1 MNHLWQDVRYGIRM
15 LASKPAFTVA
25 AVLVL
30 ALGIGANSAVF
41 SLINAFL
48 LKPLHVQKPAELTG
62 VYSRDTK
69 HPDAYRAFSYPN
81 YVDIRADNQAF
92 SSLAALSMALV
103 GIQEGDSTRRTLA
116 TVVSSN
122 YFSTLGVTMLKGRAF
137 LPQEEKPGGELTAI
151 VTYPF
156 WKKKGADPDLV
167 GKTVRINGHLFTI
180 VGITPQGFTGTMAL
194 LSPDIFV
201 PLSAYGMVMNDFD
214 GQVKPLAARDNHA
227 LIVVGRLKP
236 GLTPQAA
243 DARLSVTASQMEKAY
258 PAENRDQTLLV
269 QPLAR
274 LGVSTRPQNDSTLAV
289 PAIMLLSLAGVV
301 LLIAS
306 LNLANMV
313 LAAGT
318 ARRKEIAIR
327 LAIGGNRRQIVRQLV
342 TEGMLLAI
350 LGGGAG
356 LVVASWSTTLLIQS
370 MSRLAPIEIVY
381 DASPDARVL
390 GFTLLYCILS
400 TVVFALFPAWKL
412 AKPDVWVDLKNNV
425 CEDVTGR
432 QRRLFSRG
440 NILVMAQL
448 SLSLAMLSAAG
459 LFVHSAVRA
468 ANIQPGF
475 SLENGVLAEMD
486 ASLIDYDEAR
496 GGQLYAALK
505 DRLRR
510 VPGVQSVAIAATVP
524 FGSTSL
530 GKNVTPSNALASKEH
545 PALETRYN
553 IVSEDYFQ
561 TLGIPILRGRAFT
574 AAESTAGSKSS
585 VAVIDQLA
593 ANKLWPGGDALG
605 KYIRVDKE
613 AREAQIVG
621 VAGNTREKIIGEDQ
635 VPHLYVPFGPVYQA
649 NVQFHMK
656 VAEGGPEA
664 EARILEAI
672 RHEILATDQRLPIL
686 ALQTMHEHLESSMD
700 IWIVRTGA
708 HTLEI
713 FGGVALFLAV
723 IGLYALNSY
732 TVARRTREIGIRMAL
747 GADASST
754 LRLILGEALKVTM
767 IGIAVGLLLA
777 IGLGQVL
784 AGFLFDMQ
792 GLDPLVLGTAPLV
805 LALVALLACYVPARR
820 AALVDP
826 MIALRES

>member
-274 LGVSTRPQNDSTLAV
+274 LGVSTRPQDDSTLAV

-306 LNLANMV
+306 LNLANMM

-356 LVVASWSTTLLIQS
+356 LVVASWSTNLLIQS

-475 SLENGVLAEMD
+475 SLENGVLAEVD

-574 AAESTAGSKSS
+574 ASESTAGSKSS

-605 KYIRVDKE
+605 KYIRIDKE

-656 VAEGGPEA
+656 VAGGGPEA

>member
-1 MNHLWQDVRYGIRM
+1 
-15 LASKPAFTVA
+15 
-25 AVLVL
+25 
-30 ALGIGANSAVF
+30 
-41 SLINAFL
+41 
-48 LKPLHVQKPAELTG
+48 
-62 VYSRDTK
+62 
-69 HPDAYRAFSYPN
+69 
-81 YVDIRADNQAF
+81 
-92 SSLAALSMALV
+92 
-103 GIQEGDSTRRTLA
+103 
-116 TVVSSN
+116 
-122 YFSTLGVTMLKGRAF
+122 
-137 LPQEEKPGGELTAI
+137 
-151 VTYPF
+151 
-156 WKKKGADPDLV
+156 
-167 GKTVRINGHLFTI
+167 
-180 VGITPQGFTGTMAL
+180 
-194 LSPDIFV
+194 
-201 PLSAYGMVMNDFD
+201 
-214 GQVKPLAARDNHA
+214 
-227 LIVVGRLKP
+227 
-236 GLTPQAA
+236 
-243 DARLSVTASQMEKAY
+243 
-258 PAENRDQTLLV
+258 
-269 QPLAR
+269 
-274 LGVSTRPQNDSTLAV
+274 
-289 PAIMLLSLAGVV
+289 
-301 LLIAS
+301 
-306 LNLANMV
+306 
-313 LAAGT
+313 
-318 ARRKEIAIR
+318 
-327 LAIGGNRRQIVRQLV
+327 
-342 TEGMLLAI
+342 
-350 LGGGAG
+350 
-356 LVVASWSTTLLIQS
+356 
-370 MSRLAPIEIVY
+370 
-381 DASPDARVL
+381 
-390 GFTLLYCILS
+390 
-400 TVVFALFPAWKL
+400 
-412 AKPDVWVDLKNNV
+412 
-425 CEDVTGR
+425 
-432 QRRLFSRG
+432 
-440 NILVMAQL
+440 
-448 SLSLAMLSAAG
+448 
-459 LFVHSAVRA
+459 
-468 ANIQPGF
+468 
-475 SLENGVLAEMD
+475 
-486 ASLIDYDEAR
+486 
-496 GGQLYAALK
+496 
-505 DRLRR
+505 
-510 VPGVQSVAIAATVP
+510 VAIAATVP

-530 GKNVTPSNALASKEH
+530 GKNVTPSGAVASKEH

-574 AAESTAGSKSS
+574 ASESTAGSKSS

-593 ANKLWPGGDALG
+593 ANRLWPGGDALG

-635 VPHLYVPFGPVYQA
+635 VPHLYVPFGPKYQA
-649 NVQFHMK
+649 NAQFHMK
-656 VAEGGPEA
+656 VAGGGPEA